1 LKSLWSKLEL
11 LFHGFNLTHYFLLDI
26 KIFTICRNRSSLV
39 PVKNFHGNFV
49 RLWSTINNGVSLAM
63 PSLTLGFK
71 EKNLRRFRFKQG
83 TTVTIG
89 RSGKNHII
97 IENLAVSNHHAK
109 IDSVGDKY
117 LLTDLK
123 SKNGTFVHEKLISL
137 HWLKHGDNITVG
149 KHVLIFAYTGDD
161 QFADIKDPSMG
172 QHMIMETGTG
182 TIAQKTQD
190 EPVGVLAYLN
200 GGYGEIELNKR
211 LVRIGTSPASDIII
225 SGLMIGKTSFIISK
239 RKNGYYLSYV
249 GGFSKPKVNGDVIKE
264 TIRLKE
270 FDIIDIGAVKFQ
282 FIDNI

>member
-1 LKSLWSKLEL
+1 
-11 LFHGFNLTHYFLLDI
+11 
-26 KIFTICRNRSSLV
+26 
-39 PVKNFHGNFV
+39 
-49 RLWSTINNGVSLAM
+49 M

-97 IENLAVSNHHAK
+97 IENLAVSYHHAK

-123 SKNGTFVHEKLISL
+123 SKNGTFVNDKSISL
-137 HWLKHGDNITVG
+137 HWLNHGDSITIG
-149 KHVLIFAYTGDD
+149 KHVLIFAYMEDEACTS
-161 QFADIKDPSMG
+161 IEDPFRG
-172 QHMIMETGTG
+172 PTMIMATDNHI
-182 TIAQKTQD
+182 IAQKAQN
-190 EPVGVLAYLN
+190 EPMGVLAYLN
-200 GGYGEIELNKR
+200 GGYGEIELNKKM
-211 LVRIGTSPASDIII
+211 VRIGTSPISDIVI

-239 RKNGYYLSYV
+239 RKDGYYLSYV

-282 FIDNI
+282 FMENT

>member
-1 LKSLWSKLEL
+1 
-11 LFHGFNLTHYFLLDI
+11 
-26 KIFTICRNRSSLV
+26 
-39 PVKNFHGNFV
+39 
-49 RLWSTINNGVSLAM
+49 M

-109 IDSVGDKY
+109 IDSVGGKY

-123 SKNGTFVHEKLISL
+123 SKNGTFVNDKPISL
-137 HWLKHGDNITVG
+137 HWLNHGDNITIG
-149 KHVLIFAYTGDD
+149 KHVLMFAYMEDEERTY
-161 QFADIKDPSMG
+161 IKDPFLGKTMVMDTDNNKTTTS
-172 QHMIMETGTG
+172 QNISNG
-182 TIAQKTQD
+182 TIARKAQN
-190 EPVGVLAYLN
+190 EPIGILAYLD
-200 GGYGEIELNKR
+200 GGHGEIELNKK
-211 LVRIGTSPASDIII
+211 LVRIGTSPVSDIVI

-239 RKNGYYLSYV
+239 RKDGYYLSYV

-282 FIDNI
+282 FIENT

>member
-1 LKSLWSKLEL
+1 
-11 LFHGFNLTHYFLLDI
+11 
-26 KIFTICRNRSSLV
+26 
-39 PVKNFHGNFV
+39 
-49 RLWSTINNGVSLAM
+49 M

-89 RSGKNHII
+89 RSGKNHIM

-109 IDSVGDKY
+109 IDSVGDKF

-123 SKNGTFVHEKLISL
+123 SKNGTFVNEKLISL
-137 HWLKHGDNITVG
+137 HWLRHGDHITIG
-149 KHVLIFAYTGDD
+149 KHMLRFAYTEDEQLAGM
-161 QFADIKDPSMG
+161 KDPLIRQTMAMDTDSNQDTMSP
-172 QHMIMETGTG
+172 IAGTG
-182 TIAQKTQD
+182 TIAQKVQD

-200 GGYGEIELNKR
+200 GGYGEIELNKK
-211 LVRIGTSPASDIII
+211 LVRIGTSPVSDIII

-239 RKNGYYLSYV
+239 RKDGYYLSYV

-282 FIDNI
+282 FIENT

>member
-1 LKSLWSKLEL
+1 
-11 LFHGFNLTHYFLLDI
+11 
-26 KIFTICRNRSSLV
+26 
-39 PVKNFHGNFV
+39 
-49 RLWSTINNGVSLAM
+49 M

-89 RSGKNHII
+89 RSGKNHIV

-109 IDSVGDKY
+109 IDSVGDNF

-123 SKNGTFVHEKLISL
+123 SKNGTFVNEKLISL
-137 HWLKHGDNITVG
+137 HWLRHGDSITIG
-149 KHVLIFAYTGDD
+149 KHVLVFAYTEDE
-161 QFADIKDPSMG
+161 QRADMKDPLTG
-172 QHMIMETGTG
+172 QTMAMDTDNNQNTMSPIAGTG
-182 TIAQKTQD
+182 TIAQKVQD

-200 GGYGEIELNKR
+200 GGYGEIELNKK
-211 LVRIGTSPASDIII
+211 LVRIGTSPVSDIII

-239 RKNGYYLSYV
+239 RKDGYYLSYV

-282 FIDNI
+282 FIENT

>member
-1 LKSLWSKLEL
+1 
-11 LFHGFNLTHYFLLDI
+11 
-26 KIFTICRNRSSLV
+26 
-39 PVKNFHGNFV
+39 
-49 RLWSTINNGVSLAM
+49 M

-83 TTVTIG
+83 ITVTIG

-97 IENLAVSNHHAK
+97 IENLAVSNHHAQ

-123 SKNGTFVHEKLISL
+123 SKNGTFVNDKPISL
-137 HWLKHGDNITVG
+137 HWLNHGDRITIG
-149 KHVLIFAYTGDD
+149 KHVLIFAFMEDEEHIH
-161 QFADIKDPSMG
+161 IKDPFLRQTMVMDTDNN
-172 QHMIMETGTG
+172 QDIMSQTISTG
-182 TIAQKTQD
+182 TIARKAQN
-190 EPVGVLAYLN
+190 EAMGVLAYLN
-200 GGYGEIELNKR
+200 GGYGEIELNKK
-211 LVRIGTSPASDIII
+211 LVRIGTSPVSDIVI

-239 RKNGYYLSYV
+239 RKDGYYLSYV

-282 FIDNI
+282 FIENA

>member
-1 LKSLWSKLEL
+1 
-11 LFHGFNLTHYFLLDI
+11 
-26 KIFTICRNRSSLV
+26 
-39 PVKNFHGNFV
+39 
-49 RLWSTINNGVSLAM
+49 M

-71 EKNLRRFRFKQG
+71 DKNLRRFRFKQG

-89 RSGKNHII
+89 RSGKNHVM

-109 IDSVGDKY
+109 IDSVGDKF

-123 SKNGTFVHEKLISL
+123 SKNGTFVNEKLISL
-137 HWLKHGDNITVG
+137 HWLRHGDSITIG
-149 KHVLIFAYTGDD
+149 KHVLIFAYTEDE
-161 QFADIKDPSMG
+161 QRADMKDPLIG
-172 QHMIMETGTG
+172 QTMAMDTDNNQNIMSHIARTG
-182 TIAQKTQD
+182 TIAQKVQD

-200 GGYGEIELNKR
+200 GGYGEIELNKK
-211 LVRIGTSPASDIII
+211 LVRIGTSPVSDIII

-239 RKNGYYLSYV
+239 RKDGYYLSYV

-282 FIDNI
+282 FIENT